1 MSNHSTA
8 PVGIGI
14 IGCGNISPAYL
25 RALPGFPGVQV
36 RGVADLDDAASAARA
51 AEFGV
56 PQRSVED
63 LLADPRIELI
73 VNLTTPKSHLGS
85 ALPPLPPAS
94 TCIRKSRSQQGS
106 PTARG

>member
-1 MSNHSTA
+1 MSDHSTR

-25 RALPGFPGVQV
+25 KGLPGFPGVKV

-63 LLADPRIELI
+63 LLADPWILDDCGMGGFAW
-73 VNLTTPKSHLGS
+73 L
-85 ALPPLPPAS
+85 
-94 TCIRKSRSQQGS
+94 
-106 PTARG
+106 